1 MEINNNIPNEYRV
14 LSPWAYFGYSIL
26 FAIPLI
32 GFICAIVFA
41 CDSSNLNRRNFAR
54 SYFCGL
60 LIAVILIGTITFVL
74 IKGINERN
82 SEPLIGIDGV
92 NFTLN
97 NIKDNFLNSEYAQ
110 NNDCTGSV
118 SEDTIL
124 ITCNSNKYNFTF
136 NKFELELDS
145 SYEESKE
152 VFK

>member
-60 LIAVILIGTITFVL
+60 LIAVILIILFVVL
-74 IKGINERN
+74 VGAGI
-82 SEPLIGIDGV
+82 
-92 NFTLN
+92 FAFN
-97 NIKDNFLNSEYAQ
+97 NPMLF
-110 NNDCTGSV
+110 
-118 SEDTIL
+118 
-124 ITCNSNKYNFTF
+124 
-136 NKFELELDS
+136 
-145 SYEESKE
+145 
-152 VFK
+152 

>member
-60 LIAVILIGTITFVL
+60 LIAVILIVL
-74 IKGINERN
+74 FAVLVGAGI
-82 SEPLIGIDGV
+82 
-92 NFTLN
+92 FAFN
-97 NIKDNFLNSEYAQ
+97 NAMLF
-110 NNDCTGSV
+110 
-118 SEDTIL
+118 
-124 ITCNSNKYNFTF
+124 
-136 NKFELELDS
+136 
-145 SYEESKE
+145 
-152 VFK
+152 

>member
-60 LIAVILIGTITFVL
+60 LIAVILIVL
-74 IKGINERN
+74 FAVLVGAGIFAFNN
-82 SEPLIGIDGV
+82 SRL
-92 NFTLN
+92 F
-97 NIKDNFLNSEYAQ
+97 
-110 NNDCTGSV
+110 
-118 SEDTIL
+118 
-124 ITCNSNKYNFTF
+124 
-136 NKFELELDS
+136 
-145 SYEESKE
+145 
-152 VFK
+152 